1 MPLDLPSPTAFTPL
15 SPALF
20 EPAGRRGGISTLL
33 EDLPPVPRP
42 RPIRKRMVTQEGAF
56 QSQATEVSTET
67 LDPVS
72 QYIVKE
78 AVRLFKQQLV
88 KAQLENRLRELRVDA
103 VRNSE
108 PFSEAS
114 LADLRTFLDPLP
126 LVERPAI
133 FLLDNGNLRVLW
145 KNAANE
151 QVGLQ
156 FLGGGAVQFVIF
168 VQRQNPAMTSRVA
181 GIDALSALRARI
193 KDSAYDQLIF
203 G

>member
-1 MPLDLPSPTAFTPL
+1 MVPQ
-15 SPALF
+15 
-20 EPAGRRGGISTLL
+20 
-33 EDLPPVPRP
+33 ED
-42 RPIRKRMVTQEGAF
+42 AF
-56 QSQATEVSTET
+56 QSQATGVKTET
-67 LDPVS
+67 LDPVG

-78 AVRLFKQQLV
+78 AVRHWKQQLI
-88 KAQLENRLRELRVDA
+88 KAQVEQRLRELRVDA

-114 LADLRTFLDPLP
+114 LADLQTFLDPLP
-126 LVERPAI
+126 LIERPAI
-133 FLLDNGNLRVLW
+133 FLLDSGNLRVLW

-168 VQRQNPAMTSRVA
+168 VQRQNPPLTSRVA

-193 KDSAYDQLIF
+193 KDNACDRLIF